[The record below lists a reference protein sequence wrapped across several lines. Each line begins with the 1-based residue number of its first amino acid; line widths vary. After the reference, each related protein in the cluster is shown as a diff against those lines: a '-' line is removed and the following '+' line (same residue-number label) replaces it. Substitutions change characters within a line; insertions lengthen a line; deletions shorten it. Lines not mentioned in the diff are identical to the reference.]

1 MAADATRRGCQHVLM
16 ASDPVA
22 TLQTYRERLPA
33 ALLGGHLTCVWVQEV
48 STESDPYLHRT
59 VPNGSA
65 ELVCRV
71 GEMPR
76 IVGPQTAPTEEEL
89 APGSTVVG
97 VRFRPGAVPAALG
110 LPASEIVD
118 LDFGADE
125 LFGRSATELGET
137 VASAPTAAEA
147 AVALERALLA
157 RLGEAPTL
165 DPVVS
170 EAVRL
175 LLPGRDEE
183 VASLAGSLF
192 ISERQFR
199 RRCEAAIGLGPKVL
213 QRMMRFQRFLALSQ
227 KADHPAEQI
236 ARLAADAGY
245 ADQSHLTRE
254 AVRLAGRSP
263 RALLLEADHH
273 CRSRHDH
280 DASYAPFLAVA

>member
-1 MAADATRRGCQHVLM
+1 M
-16 ASDPVA
+16 ASDPAV
-22 TLQTYRERLPA
+22 TLQTYRERLPE
-33 ALLGGHLTCVWVQEV
+33 ALLRDHLTCVWVQEV
-48 STESDPYLHRT
+48 SMESGPYLHRT

-71 GEMPR
+71 GGMPR

-89 APGSTVVG
+89 APGSVVVG

-118 LDFGADE
+118 LDLGADE
-125 LFGRSATELGET
+125 LLGRSATAIGES
-137 VASAPTAAEA
+137 VVSAATPADA
-147 AVALERALLA
+147 AVALERAVLD
-157 RLGEAPTL
+157 RLGDASAP
-165 DPVVS
+165 DPVVA
-170 EAVRL
+170 EAVRR
-175 LLPGRDEE
+175 LLPGQDEE

-192 ISERQFR
+192 ISERQLR
-199 RRCEAAIGLGPKVL
+199 RRCEAAIGLGPKML
-213 QRMMRFQRFLALSQ
+213 QRMVRFQRFLALSH

-254 AVRLAGRSP
+254 AIRLAGRSP

-273 CRSRHDH
+273 CRSHHDH
-280 DASYAPFLAVA
+280 DASYAPFLAAA